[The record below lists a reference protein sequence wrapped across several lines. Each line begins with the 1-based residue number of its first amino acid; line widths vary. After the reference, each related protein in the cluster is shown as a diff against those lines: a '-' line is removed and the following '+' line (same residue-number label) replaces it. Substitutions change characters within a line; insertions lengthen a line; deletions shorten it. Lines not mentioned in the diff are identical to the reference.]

1 MFREKWKKPF
11 MILGYSEHSLGFIAA
26 VSIPLRGGVFNQPSQ
41 KEEYRPINQQKINTV
56 LNLSTIHHNTPNHIT
71 PHYEIKRNNRKRLY
85 INDFF
90 SMTQYK
96 TARHTTVQKISLIIW
111 NKRTWSCCFLLRLEH
126 TSSKS
131 SMKPVFFDTKP
142 LHLSFI
148 GIAFYGL
155 LNGRSRVRIASGVP
169 GKLWNQ
175 VLF

>member
-1 MFREKWKKPF
+1 

-96 TARHTTVQKISLIIW
+96 TARHTTVQKISLIIC
-111 NKRTWSCCFLLRLEH
+111 NI
-126 TSSKS
+126 
-131 SMKPVFFDTKP
+131 
-142 LHLSFI
+142 FI
-148 GIAFYGL
+148 ENYNFTEQCRQKITL
-155 LNGRSRVRIASGVP
+155 PSRQSDLIILYSITGFS
-169 GKLWNQ
+169 LI
-175 VLF
+175 F